1 MRPKDFRVEPGS
13 KVDLD
18 DINADDTGEY
28 KGPEQVEAKLNE
40 KLVRIAKLQERLYAE
55 SRRAVLIVLQG
66 MDTSGK
72 DGTTKS
78 VLREVNPQGVNV
90 VSFKAPSKEEL
101 AHDFLWRITQ
111 KVPPRGMIGV
121 FNRSQYEDVLIVR
134 VHDFVPKDVWS
145 RRFELI
151 NDFERGLAESYVKI
165 VKIYLHIS
173 KAEQKKRLEERVR
186 EKEKHWKFNPEDL
199 KERSFWKYYQE
210 AYEDALAKCS
220 TKWAPWYIVPANKKW
235 YRNLAVA
242 DIVQDALEDLDPRFP
257 KPDWDPAKVRIE

>member
-165 VKIYLHIS
+165 VKVYLHIS
-173 KAEQKKRLEERVR
+173 KAEQKKRLEERIR

>member
-13 KVDLD
+13 KVHLD
-18 DINADDTGEY
+18 DFNADDTGEY

-101 AHDFLWRITQ
+101 AHDFLWRAHRV
-111 KVPPRGMIGV
+111 VPPKGTRVFVAGHWRSGV
-121 FNRSQYEDVLIVR
+121 WVVGRWR
-134 VHDFVPKDVWS
+134 
-145 RRFELI
+145 
-151 NDFERGLAESYVKI
+151 
-165 VKIYLHIS
+165 
-173 KAEQKKRLEERVR
+173 
-186 EKEKHWKFNPEDL
+186 
-199 KERSFWKYYQE
+199 
-210 AYEDALAKCS
+210 
-220 TKWAPWYIVPANKKW
+220 
-235 YRNLAVA
+235 
-242 DIVQDALEDLDPRFP
+242 
-257 KPDWDPAKVRIE
+257 